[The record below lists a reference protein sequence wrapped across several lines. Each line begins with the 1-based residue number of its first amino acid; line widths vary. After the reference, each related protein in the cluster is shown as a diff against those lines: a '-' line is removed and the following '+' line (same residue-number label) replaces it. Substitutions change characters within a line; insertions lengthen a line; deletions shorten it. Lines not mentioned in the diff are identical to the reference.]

1 MFHQPQV
8 RHLKKAFNNH
18 SLEKMFMLIV
28 RNQGGNSWIVP
39 RLIFECNLDI
49 SNQFDLRMVIY
60 RLSTVVSITPQLL

>member
-49 SNQFDLRMVIY
+49 SNQLMVIY